1 MTGIVL
7 CFALLQQG
15 APTTIS
21 LYRGA
26 PVGSGP
32 AYWSVEDTS
41 MSSQE
46 PDAITGG
53 QFTLSGG
60 PGRTILIRFGD
71 LQRAI
76 GPNKKIVKASLEL
89 TSLEKDAPSLRAIS
103 AVQAPWGEG
112 PAKTLTGVD
121 LKPGETAPVVRWVS
135 TWKHRR
141 TGENAAGWQ
150 QVGAQGAAD
159 AKLIGGAKATFGQ
172 DGTLTI
178 SGLEASIQRQYDHPE
193 ECNGFALSFDNLTTF
208 NSSEGAQGQPKLVV
222 EVQNEEPTKGGDLAV
237 TRIEQSVSDQG
248 EATYTA
254 YIKNVGQADS
264 APFGARWIVRE
275 SAGSLS
281 EISKSLKPGEETTV
295 TTSKPYKPNPVDHR
309 VQPIAFKIEPS
320 GPDAQPWN
328 NSLST
333 FEDAFPVNIVLEK
346 GFADKLGM
354 DPEVWVQ
361 QQIASLNDVTFAHSK
376 FSFALDGCLE
386 RVRAASILTVNDGT
400 ARVKAGTVFIQAGE
414 SGEPSRTFIKKVL
427 MAMGVPDLTAFNNP
441 VDLDGAKRVR
451 IDAYAGI
458 SGWGDTRN
466 ESMLTSS
473 LNLKPVPA
481 FDAYADLMHIAPT
494 GLLSATEVGALNAML
509 QTKAK
514 RETVWTLNLPRI
526 VFINAV
532 DLSGRPIGNAE
543 LNFFQMKNGKFDL
556 EAPDFGVATSAQ
568 GSAKLPS
575 NPTSEPSGTA
585 SPFGTLDPSGSNAV
599 FLVRVK
605 KFGVTD
611 WAWFSAWQ
619 LADAANRGQKA
630 LLLAELRFN
639 MPTDAL
645 ETETNLAKERIVAD
659 SAGSLPAQLSALV
672 DENPATMVKLPSK
685 AGEWIEVDMGRDR
698 TIGDIIITSGEKFW
712 KQFDIMVYATGMTAK
727 DAQYWAREVDWDW
740 TAASRGIGNA
750 VSYRSNAVRFRFI
763 RIVCKQSEPNA
774 AIAEIRAIPIK
785 MNP

>member
-1 MTGIVL
+1 M
-7 CFALLQQG
+7 
-15 APTTIS
+15 
-21 LYRGA
+21 
-26 PVGSGP
+26 GSGP

-41 MSSQE
+41 LSSQE

-53 QFTLSGG
+53 QFTLTGG

-89 TSLEKDAPSLRAIS
+89 TSLEKEAPSLRAIS

-121 LKPGETAPVVRWVS
+121 LKPGEAAPVIRWSS

-141 TGENAAGWQ
+141 TGENAINWQ
-150 QVGAQGAAD
+150 QSGAQGPAD
-159 AKLIGGAKATFGQ
+159 AKLIASAKAAFGQ

-178 SGLEASIQRQYDHPE
+178 DGLAESVQRQYDHPE
-193 ECNGFALSFDNLTTF
+193 ECHGFALAFDNMTTF

-222 EVQNEEPTKGGDLAV
+222 EIQNEEPAKGGDLAV
-237 TRIEQSVSDQG
+237 TRIEQSINDQG

-254 YIKNVGQADS
+254 HIKNVGQADS
-264 APFGARWIVRE
+264 APFGIRWIVRE
-275 SAGSLS
+275 SAGSLG
-281 EISKSLKPGEETTV
+281 EVNKSLKPGEETTA
-295 TTSKPYKPNPVDHR
+295 TTTKSFKPNPVDHR

-320 GPDAQPWN
+320 ASDAQPSN

-333 FEDAFPVNIVLEK
+333 FEDAFPVDIVLEK
-346 GFADKLGM
+346 GFADRLGM

-361 QQIASLNDVTFAHSK
+361 QQIASLNDVYLAHSK

-400 ARVKAGTVFIQAGE
+400 ARVKAGTVFIQASE
-414 SGEPSRTFIKKVL
+414 SGDPAQTLIKKIL
-427 MAMGVPDLTAFNNP
+427 IAMGMPDLGSYNNP

-494 GLLSATEVGALNAML
+494 GLLSATEVGTLNAML
-509 QTKAK
+509 QTKVK
-514 RETVWTLNLPRI
+514 RETVWSLNLPRI
-526 VFINAV
+526 IFINAA

-543 LNFFQMKNGKFDL
+543 LSFFQMKNGKFDL

-575 NPTSEPSGTA
+575 NPTSEASGTA
-585 SPFGTLDPSGSNAV
+585 SPFGTLDPSGSNAT
-599 FLVRVK
+599 FLVRIK
-605 KFGVTD
+605 KYGVTD
-611 WAWFSAWQ
+611 WTWLSAWQ
-619 LADAANRGQKA
+619 LADAASRGQKA

-639 MPTDAL
+639 MPTDVL
-645 ETETNLAKERIVAD
+645 EAETNLAKGRIVAD

-672 DENPATMVKLPSK
+672 DEDPKTTVKLPGKS
-685 AGEWIEVDMGRDR
+685 GDWIEVDLGRDR
-698 TIGDIIITSGEKFW
+698 TIGDIVVTSGEKFW

-727 DAQYWAREVDWDW
+727 DAQFWAREVDWNW
-740 TAASRGIGNA
+740 ASASRGVGNA

-763 RIVCKQSEPNA
+763 RIVCRQPEPDA
-774 AIAEIRAIPIK
+774 TIAEIHAIPIK